1 MESRHLS
8 GGCGACWNVAADGE
22 EVMLTLDLVP
32 VEQDVLRSM
41 FAPFRAFFKQ
51 GPLEI
56 ETARR
61 RRRRSVAREQAMR
74 RRPALMTHDEFKYLR
89 SISS

>member
-1 MESRHLS
+1 
-8 GGCGACWNVAADGE
+8 
-22 EVMLTLDLVP
+22 MLTLDLVP
-32 VEQDVLRSM
+32 VEQDVC

-74 RRPALMTHDEFKYLR
+74 RRPALMTNSNTFAAFLAT
-89 SISS
+89 

>member
-1 MESRHLS
+1 M
-8 GGCGACWNVAADGE
+8 AADGE

-32 VEQDVLRSM
+32 VEQDVC

-56 ETARR
+56 GTARRR
-61 RRRRSVAREQAMR
+61 RRRRSVAREQAMG
-74 RRPALMTHDEFKYLR
+74 RRPALMRL
-89 SISS
+89 